1 MKKIQILTL
10 LIFTCTPLCQAD
22 ITSGLVGEWL
32 FSGNANDSSGNGLDG
47 VVSGATLTSDHNGTP
62 NEAYYFD
69 GRTGGIGNWISV
81 PNSGSV
87 LSTLTQWTIETRVRI
102 DGFSGIGPQRLISF
116 EGADFTGAKGFALGY
131 STSDTI
137 HADNFY
143 MGASYGG
150 SPDPSV
156 TTTFQ
161 PNLGQW
167 YQVVGTYDGTTAKL
181 YIDGV
186 LNSQLTANWTLT
198 STQDLQFGRFLGST
212 NPPGYTGD
220 ANAAMDEVRIYNRAL
235 TSSDV
240 TALNIIPEPSTGLLI
255 MLGTVVA
262 LFRRN
267 RQKRQVEV

>member
-1 MKKIQILTL
+1 MKNIRLIAL
-10 LIFTCTPLCQAD
+10 LIFTCTTLCEAD

-32 FSGNANDSSGNGLDG
+32 FNGNANDSSGNGLNG
-47 VVSGATLTSDHNGTP
+47 VVSGATLTTDHNGIQ
-62 NEAYYFD
+62 NEAYSFD
-69 GRTGGIGNWISV
+69 GRTSGTGNWISI
-81 PNSGSV
+81 PNSGAI

-102 DGFSGIGPQRLISF
+102 DGFSGIGPQRLVSF

-131 STSDTI
+131 STSDMT
-137 HADNFY
+137 HVDNFY

-156 TTTFQ
+156 NSTFQ

-186 LNSQLTANWTLT
+186 LNNQLIADWTLT

-220 ANAAMDEVRIYNRAL
+220 ANAAMDEVRIYDHAL
-235 TSSDV
+235 TASDV
-240 TALNIIPEPSTGLLI
+240 SALNVVPEPSTGLLI
-255 MLGTVVA
+255 IIGSA
-262 LFRRN
+262 IGLFRRH
-267 RQKRQVEV
+267 RKKCLFE